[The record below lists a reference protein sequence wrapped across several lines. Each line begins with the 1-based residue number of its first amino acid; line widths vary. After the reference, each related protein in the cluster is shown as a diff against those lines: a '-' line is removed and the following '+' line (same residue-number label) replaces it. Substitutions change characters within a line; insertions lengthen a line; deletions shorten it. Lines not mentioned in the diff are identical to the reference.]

1 MKKHILNTNIQLF
14 LFPGI
19 VLLGLIICFFTKDIN
34 LMPIFYGASL
44 FSRSVFSFLGNVYGN
59 GHWYSKKEC
68 ILDGILFILLCILG
82 EIEIILYMKKT

>member
-34 LMPIFYGASL
+34 LMPIFYGVSL
-44 FSRSVFSFLGNVYGN
+44 FSRSFFSFLGNVYGN
-59 GHWYSKKEC
+59 GHWYSKKRMYTRWN
-68 ILDGILFILLCILG
+68 IVYIT
-82 EIEIILYMKKT
+82 LYTWRNRNNSLY